1 MAKLRLGR
9 IQSTA
14 AYPVNVVE
22 QEQASEDS
30 TGEQSPESQESEQSE
45 QNLLDRTI
53 DRVDAWHRGVPA
65 LAVTFG
71 VAKKFGDDKGGQ
83 LAMLLAYKGFF
94 SLFPLMLAFVNALG
108 LILRNNEDLQ
118 NKLIDSVLGSV
129 PVIGNEISSETGSIG
144 GSAFVLI
151 ASILVSIWAGLGLLD
166 MLQESLNTMWE
177 VPQFDRP
184 PWLLRRLRGVP
195 GALLILVCAALT
207 GAGRWLL
214 DGEASAALRWV
225 LSAGLAVLAGA
236 VGYLGLHAVLCA
248 RKIPLRNQL
257 PGALATGLGWWAL
270 QSLGGYYVTRIVTQS
285 SDTYGVFVLVLGLL
299 SWSYL
304 LGTLYLYSVELAAV
318 LYDRRWPRSLSG
330 RDLTDQDQEA
340 FEALSHREV
349 RVRGTQMKIEVP
361 RNPE

>member
-1 MAKLRLGR
+1 MRNCALV
-9 IQSTA
+9 
-14 AYPVNVVE
+14 AYPDAVSLQE
-22 QEQASEDS
+22 EAGDDASQEQSR
-30 TGEQSPESQESEQSE
+30 P
-45 QNLLDRTI
+45 NLLDRTI
-53 DRVDAWHRGVPA
+53 DRVDAWHRRVAP
-65 LAVTFG
+65 LAVTFA
-71 VAKKFGDDKGGQ
+71 VLKKFGDDKGGQ

-108 LILRNNEDLQ
+108 LLLRNNEDLQ
-118 NKLIDSVLGSV
+118 NQLIDSVLGNV
-129 PVIGNEISSETGSIG
+129 PVIGNEIAKETGALG
-144 GSAFVLI
+144 GSVFVLI
-151 ASILVSIWAGLGLLD
+151 ASILVSVWAGLGLLD

-184 PWLLRRLRGVP
+184 PWLLRRLRDLP
-195 GALLILVCAALT
+195 GALLIAACAVLS

-214 DGEASAALRWV
+214 AGDASQALRWFMSAAL
-225 LSAGLAVLAGA
+225 AILAGA

-257 PGALATGLGWWAL
+257 PGALATGVGWWAL
-270 QSLGGYYVTRIVTQS
+270 QSLGGFYVTRIVTQS

-304 LGTLYLYSVELAAV
+304 LGTLYLYSVEFAAV
-318 LYDRRWPRSLSG
+318 LYDKRWPRSLSG
-330 RDLTDQDQEA
+330 RDLTDQDQAA

-349 RVRGTQMKIEVP
+349 RVRGTQINIEVP

>member
-1 MAKLRLGR
+1 MH
-9 IQSTA
+9 
-14 AYPVNVVE
+14 VVLEDTPSDDQEWE
-22 QEQASEDS
+22 QVQ
-30 TGEQSPESQESEQSE
+30 
-45 QNLLDRTI
+45 QNLLDRMI

-108 LILRNNEDLQ
+108 LILRNNEDLK
-118 NKLIDSVLGSV
+118 NSLIDSVLGNI
-129 PVIGNEISSETGSIG
+129 PVIGTEMSKETSSIG
-144 GSAFVLI
+144 GSVTVLVV
-151 ASILVSIWAGLGLLD
+151 SLLVSIWAGLGLLD

-184 PWLLRRLRGVP
+184 PWLLRRLRDLP
-195 GALLILVCAALT
+195 GALLIVVCAVLS
-207 GAGRWLL
+207 GAGRWILGS
-214 DGEASAALRWV
+214 DAAQIMQWVVSAAL
-225 LSAGLAVLAGA
+225 AILAGA
-236 VGYLGLHAVLCA
+236 VGFLGLHWVLCA
-248 RKIPLRNQL
+248 RRVPLQNQL

-270 QSLGGYYVTRIVTQS
+270 ESLGGFYVTRIVSQS
-285 SDTYGVFVLVLGLL
+285 SDTYGVFALVLGLL

-304 LGTLYLYSVELAAV
+304 LGTLYLYSVELSAV
-318 LYDRRWPRSLSG
+318 LSDKRWPRSLSG
-330 RDLTDQDQEA
+330 RDLTDQDQAA